1 MDQPHINFIKMR
13 IVAIIQARMRS
24 TRLPGKSMICLAGK
38 PLLQHVFD
46 RVKKAKNVDEIV
58 LAASDDPLNILLL
71 DLAKKCGVKAFVGSE
86 DDLVERYYRA
96 ALQFKADYVVRI
108 PADNPVIHGSE
119 IDRII
124 KYSIENKLEFGS
136 NIQPIYNNGY
146 PDGIGA
152 EVYLMETLIRLQK
165 ETLCPRNREHPHT
178 YIHDNPDKFKVGS
191 CKCPK
196 EFLRPDIV
204 LDINTP
210 EDYLFM
216 NALLVE
222 TIDCPQPLHIIDIIK
237 WYDKNAWRFGRRNKT
252 V

>member
-1 MDQPHINFIKMR
+1 MKV
-13 IVAIIQARMRS
+13 VAIIQARMSS

-38 PLLQHVFD
+38 SLLQHVFS

-58 LAASDDPLNILLL
+58 LATSDDPLNILLL
-71 DLAKKCGVKAFVGSE
+71 DLANKCGIKTFIGSD
-86 DDLVERYYRA
+86 DDLVERYYRT

-108 PADNPVIHGSE
+108 PADNPVIQGSE

-136 NIQPIYNNGY
+136 NIEPIYNNGY

-152 EVYLMETLIRLQK
+152 EVYSMGALTRLQK
-165 ETLCPRNREHPHT
+165 ETSHPRNREHPHT

-191 CKCPK
+191 CKCPE
-196 EFLRPDIV
+196 EFSRPDIV

-216 NALLVE
+216 NALLTE
-222 TIDCPQPLHIIDIIK
+222 TMDCPQPLHIIDIIK
-237 WYDKNAWRFGRRNKT
+237 WYNRNAHRFGRGKIK
-252 V
+252 